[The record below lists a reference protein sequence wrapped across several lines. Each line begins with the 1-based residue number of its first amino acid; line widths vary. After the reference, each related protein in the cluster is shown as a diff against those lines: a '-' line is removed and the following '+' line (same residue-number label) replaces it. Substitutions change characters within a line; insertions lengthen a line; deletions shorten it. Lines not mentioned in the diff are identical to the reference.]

1 MNITNYWTDKDE
13 NMVKAKGHHEKM
25 EKWFANQIQHSI
37 KNTMAIDEENIAVSF
52 SGGEQPNVYIACAGT
67 VDAIF
72 SYRQTFGIDHKIAAL
87 NFASYKNPGGK
98 FMEGSSAQEESLCH
112 ESILYEVLTNFEDY
126 YARNRKD
133 LNRGLYRNVA
143 LYSKDILF
151 YRPDA
156 PVEQTTAD
164 IITCAAPNRNFPNG
178 VIRFSNE
185 DNSKVLKSRTKF
197 IFDIAEAFDV
207 ETLILG
213 AWGCGV
219 FKQDPIEVAEDFKE
233 IIEKGTQSIKN
244 VVFAIPGGHNL
255 EAFTKVFM
263 NKE

>member
-1 MNITNYWTDKDE
+1 MGITSYWTDKDE
-13 NMVKAKGHHEKM
+13 NMLKAKCHHEKM
-25 EKWFANQIQHSI
+25 ESKFSNQIQHSV
-37 KNTMAIDEENIAVSF
+37 KNTIAVDENNIAVSF
-52 SGGEQPNVYIACAGT
+52 TGGEIPNVYIVCAGT
-67 VDAIF
+67 TDAIF
-72 SYRQTFGIDHKIAAL
+72 SYRQMFGIDHKIAAL

-156 PVEQTTAD
+156 PVEQTTAN